1 MSGQLEGSGAPPLN
15 AYALW
20 LVPSLEEQS
29 DRLQTLINELASL
42 ESASPTFE
50 PHITLLHPID
60 LSVPLPEVH
69 KTLRAAIDAT
79 SSKENGGLKDFTVQ
93 LTPAQSGS
101 KYYQSV
107 LAPVKP
113 ESKLLTLRK
122 ECEKAFRLKD
132 LPEYFPHLSLLY
144 GELSGRRRDEIAD
157 VANRQGELD
166 KVEVDV
172 VAIVRCVGTPED
184 WEVVGTEKLS

>member
-1 MSGQLEGSGAPPLN
+1 MSGQSSSSGAPPLN

-29 DRLQTLINELASL
+29 DRLQSLINELASL
-42 ESASPTFE
+42 ESASPTFD

-60 LSVPLPEVH
+60 ISIPLPEIH
-69 KTLRAAIDAT
+69 ETLRAAIESASGT
-79 SSKENGGLKDFTVQ
+79 AGGLKDFTVQ
-93 LTPAQSGS
+93 LSPAQSGS

-113 ESKLLTLRK
+113 ESKLLALRR
-122 ECEKAFRLKD
+122 ECETAFGLKD
-132 LPEYFPHLSLLY
+132 LPDYFPHLSLLY
-144 GELSGRRRDEIAD
+144 GELSKERRDEIAK
-157 VANRQGELD
+157 VGNEQGELD
-166 KVEVDV
+166 KVEVDM

-184 WEVVGTEKLS
+184 WEVVGTEKLT

>member
-1 MSGQLEGSGAPPLN
+1 MSSQAGVPGAPPLN

-42 ESASPTFE
+42 EPASPTFE

-60 LSVPLPEVH
+60 LSVPLSEVH
-69 KTLRAAIDAT
+69 KTLRQAIDAT
-79 SSKENGGLKDFTVQ
+79 SDEEGSLKDFTVQ
-93 LTPAQSGS
+93 LSPAQSGS

-107 LAPVKP
+107 LAPVRP
-113 ESKLLTLRK
+113 ASKLLALRK
-122 ECEKAFRLKD
+122 ECEKAFGLKE
-132 LPEYFPHLSLLY
+132 LPKYFPHLSLLY
-144 GELSGRRRDEIAD
+144 GELSGKRRDEIAD

-172 VAIVRCVGTPED
+172 VAIVRCVGTPKD
-184 WEVVGTEKLS
+184 WEVVGTETLI